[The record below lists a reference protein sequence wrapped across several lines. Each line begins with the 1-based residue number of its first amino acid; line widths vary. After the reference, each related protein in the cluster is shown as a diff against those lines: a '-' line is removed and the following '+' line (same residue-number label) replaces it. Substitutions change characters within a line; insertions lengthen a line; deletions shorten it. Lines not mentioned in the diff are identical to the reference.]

1 MSELSVRLKLAEE
14 AIEKLNTAV
23 FGTTKDEPVK
33 EAESNDLLGLDLKE
47 TKSESSEEGGVK
59 QMTPPGNPTAGD
71 PDIGPEKN
79 DDIKPA
85 VDLAPTAD
93 VPQEDATPTADDTKE
108 QAPE

>member
-14 AIEKLNTAV
+14 AIEKLNAKV

-47 TKSESSEEGGVK
+47 TKSESSEEGGD
-59 QMTPPGNPTAGD
+59 A
-71 PDIGPEKN
+71 
-79 DDIKPA
+79 
-85 VDLAPTAD
+85 APT
-93 VPQEDATPTADDTKE
+93 VDDTKE